1 MSVYA
6 APARPAIGLFPVAP
20 AVVAAPQDSVR
31 HWATDAWMRRAQ
43 LQHPCRKRDAIGRSD
58 LRTCSSVQMTDAVPF
73 ALGPPGPAVLRTGQ
87 TDLLCL
93 GRPCPAAT
101 SRMGLQMSQE
111 LLIYINDLRAFSRKL
126 CGNHAEADD
135 LVQQTLLRAIENER
149 HYTPGG
155 YRRAWLRK
163 IMRNAF
169 LNNRR
174 KQGRETTGSQSCVS
188 SVPTSAPDQEW
199 CMRRTELLRRLD
211 DMPSHYRDAIV
222 LVGVKGE
229 SYTTAAHMLRCDI
242 RTIKS
247 RVSRARTMLRQATA

>member
-1 MSVYA
+1 MSVHA
-6 APARPAIGLFPVAP
+6 APARPAVGLSPVAP
-20 AVVAAPQDSVR
+20 AVVSAPQDATCR
-31 HWATDAWMRRAQ
+31 CATDAWLRGAQ
-43 LQHPCRKRDAIGRSD
+43 RQLPSGTRDARVRLGR
-58 LRTCSSVQMTDAVPF
+58 RTCSSVQMTNAVPF
-73 ALGPPGPAVLRTGQ
+73 ALGPPKRAVLRTGR

-93 GRPCPAAT
+93 GRPCPATT

-135 LVQQTLLRAIENER
+135 LVQQTLLRAIQNER

-174 KQGRETTGSQSCVS
+174 KQGRESTGSQSCVS
-188 SVPTSAPDQEW
+188 SVPSSAPDQEW

-229 SYTTAAHMLRCDI
+229 SYTDAAHMLRCDI
-242 RTIKS
+242 GTIKS